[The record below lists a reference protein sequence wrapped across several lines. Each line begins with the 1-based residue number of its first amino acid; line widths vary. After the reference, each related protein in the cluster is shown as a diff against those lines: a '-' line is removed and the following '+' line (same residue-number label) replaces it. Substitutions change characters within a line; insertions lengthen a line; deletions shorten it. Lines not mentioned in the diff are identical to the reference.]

1 MPEVKI
7 LPEITANKIA
17 AGEVVERP
25 ASVVKELIENSLDA
39 GATRIS
45 IEVQK
50 GGSDL
55 IRVSDNGCGMSRE
68 NAILS
73 IERFATSKLTNDD
86 ELFSIKTFG
95 FRGEALPSIA
105 SVSHFSLITRNSE
118 SQSGTRVDINGGKQ
132 IDVAETGS
140 PIGSMVEVKNL
151 YFNTP
156 ARRKFLKTVNTEMG
170 HIAYT
175 VSAFALAYPHV
186 QFSLVHNGRNVKHFS
201 ESDNLLSRVAMVL
214 GLSCD
219 ESINDLYSLDFAE
232 SKHSAERG
240 LYIAGYITKPSVSR
254 NSSNNILL
262 FVNKRLISDRSITSA
277 IVKGYQ
283 GRLMKG
289 QFPMATLFIQIPF
302 DEVDVNVH
310 PAKLQVRFANQSLV
324 FGSVVNAVHNAL
336 FHGENRNSSYEK
348 RENRDV
354 NRDNSDGNRENIK
367 KIDSYETREYLPEF
381 LKNNIDSPKLD
392 SSNVDIPQFDIIDS
406 PSLFNSKIE
415 KVIEEDSP
423 KSVNLQECL
432 RNKPITEPI
441 SKQIEIEGFKV
452 KKIDSLYP
460 PLPDLNLIEN
470 LSELKIIGQFANT
483 YIIAESGNTE
493 SNNLNKLSYGS
504 NLTTAN
510 RQLVLI
516 DQHAAHERV
525 VYEKLK
531 KRSQGFKPPSQD
543 LIVPEIVEF
552 NYKESAL
559 LETIIPDL
567 ANVGID
573 IEHFGGT
580 TFVVKSV
587 PAIVDDKSIKQILHD
602 IVGFMVE
609 GDKDMNR
616 KYRDEESLSTLTKNE
631 LRHDQTKV
639 WLDKILILMACH
651 SAIRANHKLDQKE
664 IKQLL
669 SDLEKCD
676 NPYNCPH
683 GRPTI
688 ISFTKKELEKRFKRI

>member
-1 MPEVKI
+1 MPEVRI
-7 LPEITANKIA
+7 LPEIIANKIA

-50 GGSDL
+50 GGSNL

-86 ELFSIKTFG
+86 DLFSIKTFG

-105 SVSHFSLITRNSE
+105 SVSQFSLITRNAQ

-132 IDVAETGS
+132 IDVTETGS
-140 PIGSMVEVKNL
+140 PIGTMVEVKNL

-170 HIAYT
+170 HIAYN
-175 VSAFALAYPHV
+175 VSSFALAYPHV
-186 QFSLVHNGRNVKHFS
+186 QFTLVHNGRNVKHFS
-201 ESDNLLSRVAMVL
+201 ESDNLLSRVGMVL
-214 GLSCD
+214 GLSGD
-219 ESINDLYSLDFAE
+219 ESINDLYSLE
-232 SKHSAERG
+232 NEYSNQRE
-240 LYIAGYITKPSVSR
+240 ICITGYITKPSVTR

-262 FVNKRLISDRSITSA
+262 FVNKRLISDRALTSA

-283 GRLMKG
+283 GRLMRG
-289 QFPMATLFIQIPF
+289 QFPMAALFIQIPF

-336 FHGENRNSSYEK
+336 FHGEHRNISYEK
-348 RENRDV
+348 REN
-354 NRDNSDGNRENIK
+354 SAGNRENIK
-367 KIDSYETREYLPEF
+367 NIDSYETHEYLPKF
-381 LKNNIDSPKLD
+381 VKNNVDSPKLD
-392 SSNVDIPQFDIIDS
+392 SSNVDIPQFDSIDS

-423 KSVNLQECL
+423 KSVNLQECV
-432 RNKPITEPI
+432 RNKPITEPT

-452 KKIDSLYP
+452 KKSDSLFP
-460 PLPDLNLIEN
+460 PLPDLNLTEN
-470 LSELKIIGQFANT
+470 LSGLNIIGQFANT
-483 YIIAESGNTE
+483 YIIAESANTE
-493 SNNLNKLSYGS
+493 STNLHKLSYES
-504 NLTTAN
+504 NLTNTN
-510 RQLVLI
+510 RQLILI

-525 VYEKLK
+525 IYERLK
-531 KRSQGFKPPSQD
+531 KRSEGFKPPSQD

-559 LETIIPDL
+559 LETIVADL
-567 ANVGID
+567 ANVGIE

-580 TFVVKSV
+580 TFVVKSL
-587 PAIVDDKSIKQILHD
+587 PAIIDDKSIKQILRD
-602 IVGFMVE
+602 IVSFMVE
-609 GDKDMNR
+609 VDKDMNR
-616 KYRDEESLSTLTKNE
+616 RGRDSSSLSNSTLTKNE
-631 LRHDQTKV
+631 LHHDETTV

-688 ISFTKKELEKRFKRI
+688 ISFTKQELEKRFKRI